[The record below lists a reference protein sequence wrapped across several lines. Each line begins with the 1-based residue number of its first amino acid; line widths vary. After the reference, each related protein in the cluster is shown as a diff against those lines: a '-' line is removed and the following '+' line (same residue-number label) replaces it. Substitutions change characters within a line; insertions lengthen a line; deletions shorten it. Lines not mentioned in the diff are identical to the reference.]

1 MSSPRT
7 PRTPRRP
14 ISRPGTQ
21 ARDASSDFPSSPG
34 LQFPSSPGLGVAS
47 PLPFATTPGFQIQY
61 QPGQFAQ
68 TPVGRSHL
76 QDSELS
82 SPMAMPSSPP
92 LRSNLGSSN
101 LRSDISNFGT
111 PRDAQGVPQTPRR
124 RRGDVVSSPQV
135 ARHLA
140 LMTDPVSELALASG
154 GAYPTSQ
161 DNDPTQVVKVVWGT
175 AVEINDVI
183 SRFKDFLH
191 EFTQKSRI
199 SKENPRGLYSESED
213 QPFYPQLVDQMR
225 RTGARQLNLDCQNLL
240 FHSSAKKVHGLLIDY
255 PAEVLPLLDFSLNE
269 FFADTYPDDD
279 LRGDSLMIRPF
290 NLGKSINTRDLGP
303 SDIDRLVTV
312 KGLMLRTS
320 SVIPNVKKAFFQC
333 LVCEQSASSEADR
346 GRIVEPT
353 KCPNQVCG
361 ALNSMSLIHNR
372 GEYADKQ
379 VCRMQEMPESIPD
392 GQTPQSISLVVHDD
406 LVDVC
411 KPGDRLEI
419 TAVFRGVPVRVN
431 PRQRTVKS
439 LYRTY
444 LDVVHIKK
452 SDKKRLAIDDEI
464 SNHGG
469 KRAAYQGG
477 DEIEVQNEDM
487 IAKIKEIS
495 KLPNL
500 YETLA
505 RSVAPSIFEH
515 DDIKKGVLLQMFG
528 GTNKTFR
535 KAGSPRYRG
544 DINVLL
550 VGDPGTSKSQILSY
564 VHKIAP
570 RGVYTSGKGSS
581 AVGLTA
587 YVTRDP
593 DTRQLVLESGA
604 LVLSDGGICCIDEFD
619 KMSDATRSVL
629 HEVMEQQTVSVAKAG
644 IITTL
649 NARTSLLAAANPI
662 HSQYNHRL
670 PMVDNIDLP
679 PTLIS
684 RFDLLYLVLDI
695 VNEQSDRRLARHI
708 LSLYLEDAPETGGS
722 DIIPID
728 TLTSYISYAR
738 NHCHP
743 VLGEESSAVLVQ
755 CYLDLRKLGG
765 GKQITATTRQLESMI
780 RLAEARARLRLSPD
794 VEKEDVEEASRL
806 IREGLKESAMDP
818 RTGLLDMD
826 LLTTGQGSYDRG
838 HLEDM
843 RRELLN
849 LLNATDKTNLR
860 WADVLA
866 DFNAQSSVGISE
878 EQFSR
883 VLGELEQQQYIKVTG
898 KRGLRVIKKLTT
910 GQDRD

>member
-1 MSSPRT
+1 
-7 PRTPRRP
+7 
-14 ISRPGTQ
+14 
-21 ARDASSDFPSSPG
+21 
-34 LQFPSSPGLGVAS
+34 
-47 PLPFATTPGFQIQY
+47 
-61 QPGQFAQ
+61 
-68 TPVGRSHL
+68 
-76 QDSELS
+76 
-82 SPMAMPSSPP
+82 
-92 LRSNLGSSN
+92 
-101 LRSDISNFGT
+101 
-111 PRDAQGVPQTPRR
+111 
-124 RRGDVVSSPQV
+124 
-135 ARHLA
+135 
-140 LMTDPVSELALASG
+140 
-154 GAYPTSQ
+154 
-161 DNDPTQVVKVVWGT
+161 
-175 AVEINDVI
+175 
-183 SRFKDFLH
+183 
-191 EFTQKSRI
+191 
-199 SKENPRGLYSESED
+199 
-213 QPFYPQLVDQMR
+213 
-225 RTGARQLNLDCQNLL
+225 
-240 FHSSAKKVHGLLIDY
+240 
-255 PAEVLPLLDFSLNE
+255 
-269 FFADTYPDDD
+269 
-279 LRGDSLMIRPF
+279 IRPF
-290 NLGKSINTRDLGP
+290 NLGKTVNTRELGP
-303 SDIDRLVTV
+303 EDIDRLVTV
-312 KGLMLRTS
+312 KGLMLRAS
-320 SVIPNVKKAFFQC
+320 SIIPNVKKAFFQC
-333 LVCEQSASSEADR
+333 LVCDQTVTSEVDR
-346 GRIVEPT
+346 GRITEPT
-353 KCPNQVCG
+353 KCPRQECG

-392 GQTPQSISLVVHDD
+392 GQTPQSISLVCHDD

-431 PRQRTVKS
+431 PRQRTIKA

-452 SDKKRLAIDDEI
+452 TDRRRLTVDDDI
-464 SNHGG
+464 ANQDGR
-469 KRAAYQGG
+469 KPAYQSG
-477 DEIEVQNEDM
+477 DEIEVQSEDM
-487 IAKIKEIS
+487 IAKIQEIS
-495 KLPNL
+495 RLPNL

-528 GTNKTFR
+528 GTNKTFQ

-550 VGDPGTSKSQILSY
+550 VGDPGTSKSQILTY

-662 HSQYNHRL
+662 HSQ
-670 PMVDNIDLP
+670 
-679 PTLIS
+679 
-684 RFDLLYLVLDI
+684 FDLLYLVLDI

-708 LSLYLEDAPETGGS
+708 LSLYIEDAPETGGTQV
-722 DIIPID
+722 IPID

-743 VLGEESSAVLVQ
+743 VLSEDASATLIQ

-765 GKQITATTRQLESMI
+765 GKQITATTRQLESMV
-780 RLAEARARLRLSPD
+780 RLSEARAKLRLSNT

-843 RRELLN
+843 RKELLN
-849 LLNATDKTNLR
+849 LLNATDKATLR

-866 DFNAQSSVGISE
+866 EFNAQSSVGISE

-883 VLGELEQQQYIKVTG
+883 ALAELEQQQYVKVSG
-898 KRGLRVIKKLTT
+898 RRGLRVIKKLT
-910 GQDRD
+910 

>member
-1 MSSPRT
+1 
-7 PRTPRRP
+7 
-14 ISRPGTQ
+14 
-21 ARDASSDFPSSPG
+21 
-34 LQFPSSPGLGVAS
+34 
-47 PLPFATTPGFQIQY
+47 
-61 QPGQFAQ
+61 
-68 TPVGRSHL
+68 
-76 QDSELS
+76 
-82 SPMAMPSSPP
+82 
-92 LRSNLGSSN
+92 
-101 LRSDISNFGT
+101 
-111 PRDAQGVPQTPRR
+111 
-124 RRGDVVSSPQV
+124 
-135 ARHLA
+135 
-140 LMTDPVSELALASG
+140 
-154 GAYPTSQ
+154 
-161 DNDPTQVVKVVWGT
+161 
-175 AVEINDVI
+175 
-183 SRFKDFLH
+183 
-191 EFTQKSRI
+191 
-199 SKENPRGLYSESED
+199 
-213 QPFYPQLVDQMR
+213 
-225 RTGARQLNLDCQNLL
+225 
-240 FHSSAKKVHGLLIDY
+240 
-255 PAEVLPLLDFSLNE
+255 
-269 FFADTYPDDD
+269 
-279 LRGDSLMIRPF
+279 
-290 NLGKSINTRDLGP
+290 
-303 SDIDRLVTV
+303 
-312 KGLMLRTS
+312 
-320 SVIPNVKKAFFQC
+320 
-333 LVCEQSASSEADR
+333 
-346 GRIVEPT
+346 
-353 KCPNQVCG
+353 
-361 ALNSMSLIHNR
+361 
-372 GEYADKQ
+372 
-379 VCRMQEMPESIPD
+379 
-392 GQTPQSISLVVHDD
+392 
-406 LVDVC
+406 
-411 KPGDRLEI
+411 
-419 TAVFRGVPVRVN
+419 
-431 PRQRTVKS
+431 
-439 LYRTY
+439 
-444 LDVVHIKK
+444 
-452 SDKKRLAIDDEI
+452 
-464 SNHGG
+464 
-469 KRAAYQGG
+469 
-477 DEIEVQNEDM
+477 M
-487 IAKIKEIS
+487 IAKIQEVS
-495 KLPNL
+495 KMPDL

-528 GTNKTFR
+528 GTNKTFQ

-550 VGDPGTSKSQILSY
+550 VGDPGTSKSQFLTY

-708 LSLYLEDAPETGGS
+708 LSLYLEDAPETGGTH
-722 DIIPID
+722 IIPID
-728 TLTSYISYAR
+728 MLTSYISYAR

-743 VLGEESSAVLVQ
+743 VLSEDAGSTLIQ

-780 RLAEARARLRLSPD
+780 RLSEARAKLRLSPM

-843 RRELLN
+843 RKELLN
-849 LLNATDKTNLR
+849 LLNATDKVSLR

-866 DFNAQSSVGISE
+866 DFNAQSTVVVSE
-878 EQFSR
+878 DQFSR
-883 VLGELEQQQYIKVTG
+883 VLSELEQQQYIKVSG
-898 KRGLRVIKKLTT
+898 KRGMRVIKKLMI
-910 GQDRD
+910 GQERE